1 MSGLVG
7 VWDVSVGVRERDS
20 ERESIFIIFL
30 NNDPKIVELNLSSL
44 SWQIFSPILN
54 YKQSSGTKVG
64 LWKLRYKTS

>member
-44 SWQIFSPILN
+44 SWQILSPILN
-54 YKQSSGTKVG
+54 YQSSGTKVG
-64 LWKLRYKTS
+64 LWELRYKAS